1 MKKLW
6 LMLLFLAGA
15 AWGEKLTVA
24 VSGSPPFVL
33 TGNEGLAVDVWR
45 EVARAAKLDFEL
57 KRVQHTG
64 DALEMVRNGKAHVAI
79 GSISITADRARLVDF
94 TQPYYEASL
103 GLLSRPAS
111 TGLWT
116 RVRPFFSRAFLFGLG
131 LIMLLLVLVGTL
143 IWLFERR
150 RHEADFAR
158 GPSGI
163 GSGMWFAIVTMTTV
177 GYGDK
182 TPKTVAGRVVAAV
195 WMLIATITYSTLT
208 AGIAAALAL
217 VSLEQGTFDK
227 PELLLGRRVATV
239 SGTTGEEAV
248 RAFGGQVMACESLEV
263 AIGRLQSGLA
273 DVVVF
278 DYPALEYRLK
288 NQAQAG
294 LTLSQTRFMTQNYG
308 FAVALGS
315 PLSQKLDV
323 QLLQLQESGKLDRL
337 TQNGL

>member
-1 MKKLW
+1 MKKLL
-6 LMLLFLAGA
+6 LMLLLLAP
-15 AWGEKLTVA
+15 AWGERLTVV

-33 TGNEGLAVDVWR
+33 KGTEGLSVDVWR
-45 EVARAAKLDFEL
+45 EVARAANLDFEL
-57 KRVQHTG
+57 QRVQHTSQ
-64 DALEMVRNGKAHVAI
+64 ALEMVRTGKAQVAI
-79 GSISITADRARLVDF
+79 GSISITAERAKSVDF
-94 TQPYYEASL
+94 TQPFYEASL

-116 RVRPFFSRAFLFGLG
+116 RVRPFFSRAFLFGLA
-131 LIMLLLVLVGTL
+131 LIFSLLVIVGTL

-150 RHEADFAR
+150 RGEGDFAR
-158 GPSGI
+158 GPGGI

-182 TPKTVAGRVVAAV
+182 TPKTVAGRVVAAL
-195 WMLIATITYSTLT
+195 WMLMATITYSTLT

-239 SGTTGEEAV
+239 TGTTGEEAV
-248 RAFGGQVMACESLEV
+248 RAFGGQVVACESLDV
-263 AIGRLQSGLA
+263 AIARLQSGLA

-288 NQAQAG
+288 SQAPAG
-294 LTLSQTRFMTQNYG
+294 LSLSQTRFMTQNYG
-308 FAVALGS
+308 FAVSLGS
-315 PLSQKLDV
+315 PLSQQLDV
-323 QLLQLQESGKLDRL
+323 QLLQLHESGKLDRL
-337 TQNGL
+337 TKNGL